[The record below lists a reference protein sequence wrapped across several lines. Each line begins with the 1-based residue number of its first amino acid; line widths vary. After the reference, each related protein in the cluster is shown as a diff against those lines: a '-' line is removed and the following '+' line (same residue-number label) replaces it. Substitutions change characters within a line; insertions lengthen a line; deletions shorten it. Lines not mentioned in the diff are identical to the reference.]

1 MLMDKGESVFSLRR
15 EIMISLKNVGKVIVG
30 FALLVGW
37 GTAVSAQKPEIL
49 TIKTELCAVDFE
61 NALAQPNGSEPKEK
75 DWFAPLKKQA
85 GKPSLFSQEPVFL
98 VVEITNESKE
108 LQTLYFPHD
117 TRWLSPQL
125 RDEEGNKIPP
135 LPKTEF
141 TTAISGPAISAT
153 GGPEFVRLSPG
164 GVYREAVCLNELY
177 SLRRVGDYR
186 LTTKVRFQAFREDK
200 TGNELGVYSRKDG
213 VTFTQETHSALRLLN
228 FSRRVIE
235 KQLSQYSHALDTSK
249 LYSRWRQM
257 LVRGWLTFPSE
268 LAFPS
273 WERYVS
279 HNPCTELFAPL
290 NLSPTPDAARLLA
303 FIAGNEKCSV
313 EDRHR
318 AMGLLMAMRMKTN
331 TLQLPEF
338 NGVVSAALQQLEGHV
353 PSVFDY
359 LPSPSTPGE

>member
-1 MLMDKGESVFSLRR
+1 
-15 EIMISLKNVGKVIVG
+15 MISLKNVGKVIVG
-30 FALLVGW
+30 FALLIGW
-37 GTAVSAQKPEIL
+37 GTAVSAQKPEVL
-49 TIKTELCAVDFE
+49 KIKTELCTVNFE
-61 NALAQPNGSEPKEK
+61 NASAQPNGSEPKEK
-75 DWFAPLKKQA
+75 DWFTPLKKQS
-85 GKPSLFSQEPVFL
+85 GKPSLVSQEPVFL

-108 LQTLYFPHD
+108 AYTLYFPYQS
-117 TRWLSPQL
+117 RWLSPEL
-125 RDEEGNKIPP
+125 KNEAGNKVPL
-135 LPKTEF
+135 LPKTKF
-141 TTAISGPAISAT
+141 TTVVDGSSVSAT

-235 KQLSQYSHALDTSK
+235 KRLSQYNVALDTSK
-249 LYSRWRQM
+249 LYSRWRQI

-279 HNPCTELFAPL
+279 HNPCTELFDPL
-290 NLSPTPDAARLLA
+290 NQSPTLDAARLLA

-313 EDRHR
+313 EDRYR

-338 NGVVSAALQQLEGHV
+338 SGVVSAALQQLEGHV

-359 LPSPSTPGE
+359 LPFPVTPGD